1 MAQYFFKMSQ
11 AEKNDILDKHKTIYD
26 GYVTEYGQQSNTQPL
41 YVQDFANDKLG
52 ITVNNKGE
60 VMPYTNMNINEEID
74 RHDRIGDGP
83 TDLKGGT
90 VDLHGQSDDYKDR
103 SMYDPYYGDDE
114 DDEDEYVSLGMKDD
128 NECKHCDDD
137 SLDVIIDFDE
147 IGEDFEYDIDRDFE
161 EDLAGPM
168 NYEVTGD
175 SFKDEVDDEE
185 LPNLMEKLNE
195 SLDMF
200 KRFKKYN

>member
-26 GYVTEYGQQSNTQPL
+26 GYVTEYGQQPNTQPL

-60 VMPYTNMNINEEID
+60 VMPYTNMNINEDID

-103 SMYDPYYGDDE
+103 SMYDPYYGDDV

-147 IGEDFEYDIDRDFE
+147 LGEEFEYDIDRDFE

-168 NYEVTGD
+168 NYKVTGD

-185 LPNLMEKLNE
+185 MPNLMEKLNE

>member
-26 GYVTEYGQQSNTQPL
+26 GYVTQYGQQPNTQPL
-41 YVQDFANDKLG
+41 YVQDFANDKGG

-60 VMPYTNMNINEEID
+60 VMPYTNMNINEDID

-103 SMYDPYYGDDE
+103 SMYDPYYGDD
-114 DDEDEYVSLGMKDD
+114 DDEDEYVSLGLTNDD
-128 NECKHCDDD
+128 EDED
-137 SLDVIIDFDE
+137 SLGIVIDFDE
-147 IGEDFEYDIDRDFE
+147 LGEDYEYDIDRDFK
-161 EDLAGPM
+161 EDLTGPM

-175 SFKDEVDDEE
+175 SFKDEVDDGE
-185 LPNLMEKLNE
+185 LPDFMEKLNE

-200 KRFKKYN
+200 KRLKKYN

>member
-26 GYVTEYGQQSNTQPL
+26 GYVTQYGQQPNTQPL
-41 YVQDFANDKLG
+41 YVQDFANDKGG

-60 VMPYTNMNINEEID
+60 VMPYTNMNINEDID
-74 RHDRIGDGP
+74 RHDRIGDGSM
-83 TDLKGGT
+83 DLKNGT
-90 VDLHGQSDDYKDR
+90 VDLSGEFNNLNND
-103 SMYDPYYGDDE
+103 
-114 DDEDEYVSLGMKDD
+114 DEYVSLGLHDDEDGYKNLSMYNPYYGD
-128 NECKHCDDD
+128 NEEDDDD
-137 SLDVIIDFDE
+137 SLDIVIDIDELDE
-147 IGEDFEYDIDRDFE
+147 EFEYDIDRDFS

-185 LPNLMEKLNE
+185 LPDFMEKLNE

-200 KRFKKYN
+200 KRFKKYY

>member
-26 GYVTEYGQQSNTQPL
+26 GYVTQYGQQPNTQPL
-41 YVQDFANDKLG
+41 YVQDFANDKGG

-60 VMPYTNMNINEEID
+60 VMPYTNMNINEDID
-74 RHDRIGDGP
+74 RRDRIGDGP
-83 TDLKGGT
+83 TDLKNGT

-103 SMYDPYYGDDE
+103 SMYDPYYGD

-147 IGEDFEYDIDRDFE
+147 LGEEFEYDIDRDFE

>member
-26 GYVTEYGQQSNTQPL
+26 GYVTEYGQQPNTQPL

-60 VMPYTNMNINEEID
+60 VMPYTNMNINESIGLD
-74 RHDRIGDGP
+74 MIGDGP
-83 TDLKGGT
+83 TDLKNGT
-90 VDLHGQSDDYKDR
+90 VDLDGQSDDYKDR

-114 DDEDEYVSLGMKDD
+114 DDEDEYVSLGLP
-128 NECKHCDDD
+128 NEDED
-137 SLDVIIDFDE
+137 SLSNVINFDE
-147 IGEDFEYDIDRDFE
+147 LGEEFEYDIDRDSE
-161 EDLAGPM
+161 EDLTNPM

-175 SFKDEVDDEE
+175 SFEDEVDEE
-185 LPNLMEKLNE
+185 EMPDFMEKLNE